1 MGGHTLLILAA
12 VAGLRVVTPS
22 RVESSAQP
30 WPTKLVSVN
39 FKQEYHRW
47 RAPLTNSP
55 HPTCQLYLCEYK
67 TLTKHNSTL
76 IILMIKNSSTNT
88 DEYIKLYQNIS
99 CLYINL
105 V

>member
-67 TLTKHNSTL
+67 TLTMTKHNSTL

-88 DEYIKLYQNIS
+88 EEYIKLYQNIS
-99 CLYINL
+99 CLY
-105 V
+105 

>member
-12 VAGLRVVTPS
+12 VAGLRVMTPS

-88 DEYIKLYQNIS
+88 EEYIKLIKIS
-99 CLYINL
+99 VVYINL